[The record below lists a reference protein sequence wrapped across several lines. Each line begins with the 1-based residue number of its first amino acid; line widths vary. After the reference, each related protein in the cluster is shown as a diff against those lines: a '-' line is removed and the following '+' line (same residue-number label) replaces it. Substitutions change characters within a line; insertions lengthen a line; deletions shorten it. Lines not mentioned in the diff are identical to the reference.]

1 MNLTIV
7 LLSLL
12 LNGSV
17 YAETLK
23 ASEVSENDTNI
34 LNIMTPEESKSDTN
48 VLNLMTPEE
57 VTNEW
62 LKNKTVTDLRK
73 LRFIFKTEF
82 FFEDT
87 AQFLLYKTFKNPFS
101 VVYVICYARL
111 LETNCRIA

>member
-62 LKNKTVTDLRK
+62 LKNKTVTTDDCHGVHPQWHHCRK
-73 LRFIFKTEF
+73 VERGNPSNDTQRLKFAPRVYIWGNIFTVLAF
-82 FFEDT
+82 
-87 AQFLLYKTFKNPFS
+87 
-101 VVYVICYARL
+101 
-111 LETNCRIA
+111 

>member
-48 VLNLMTPEE
+48 VLNLMTQYEFKILHKKRNDKFYNGE
-57 VTNEW
+57 FANTYNYI
-62 LKNKTVTDLRK
+62 
-73 LRFIFKTEF
+73 FI
-82 FFEDT
+82 
-87 AQFLLYKTFKNPFS
+87 
-101 VVYVICYARL
+101 R
-111 LETNCRIA
+111 

>member
-1 MNLTIV
+1 MKMNLSIV

-12 LNGSV
+12 LNVSA

-23 ASEVSENDTNI
+23 VSEVSE
-34 LNIMTPEESKSDTN
+34 SDTN
-48 VLNLMTPEE
+48 VLNIMTPEE

-87 AQFLLYKTFKNPFS
+87 AQFFLYKTFKNPFS